1 MKQQR
6 RVQEVESLLKQI
18 LSQEHRSDPQG
29 RGELGRSQGD
39 LWDSQRLPG
48 AGMLLAGGRNLCRE
62 VGEPCEVG
70 ALLRECP
77 CLC

>member
-48 AGMLLAGGRNLCRE
+48 AGMLLA
-62 VGEPCEVG
+62 
-70 ALLRECP
+70 
-77 CLC
+77 